1 MITRRG
7 FLHSSL
13 VAAAAP
19 ALAQTPAIAA
29 LKSRRAE
36 ARPIPNEERR
46 TRVERAQRLMRENRL
61 DAIALAGGSSLFY
74 FSGVRWGVSERLFLM
89 VLPARG
95 EPFFVS
101 PAFEKGRAL
110 EQIAESPILGNPTH
124 IFTWQEDESPYSAV
138 AMALK
143 EHGLATGRIGME
155 ERTPFVFASG
165 IGNESPGA
173 TILSATPITAG
184 CRMIKSANEI
194 ALMRLAN
201 HVTLEAFAAAWKSLR
216 DGMNQREFGGLIA
229 AAHEQLG
236 FQGEAD
242 VFVGEYAALPHGSRQ
257 PQVIREN
264 TIVLIDGGCTVEG
277 YRSDITR
284 TFVLGK
290 PSDKMKRVFEIV
302 HQAQSAALA
311 AARPGVV
318 CDGVDAA
325 ARQVITSAGYGPGYK
340 YFTHRIGHGIGLDEH
355 EWPYLTATNT
365 LQDGGKSIALAPQ
378 MTFSDE
384 PGIYI
389 PGEFGIRLED
399 DMHITESGAELF
411 TPQSASLE
419 EPFGKRA

>member
-7 FLHSSL
+7 FLRSSL
-13 VAAAAP
+13 VAAAGP
-19 ALAQTPAIAA
+19 VFAQTSAIAA

-36 ARPIPNEERR
+36 ARPIPNEERKAR
-46 TRVERAQRLMRENRL
+46 FERAQRLMRENRL
-61 DAIALAGGSSLFY
+61 DAIALGGGSSLFY

-89 VLPARG
+89 ILPARG

-101 PAFEKGRAL
+101 PAFEKGRAM
-110 EQIAESPILGNPTH
+110 EQIVSGSFANLVH
-124 IFTWQEDESPYSAV
+124 VFTWEEDESPYTTV

-143 EHGLATGRIGME
+143 EHGLITGHIGME

-165 IGNESPGA
+165 IGKAAPGA
-173 TILSATPITAG
+173 TVESATPVTAG

-201 HVTLEAFAAAWKSLR
+201 SVTLEAYAAAWKSLR

-229 AAHEQLG
+229 AAHEKLG
-236 FQGEAD
+236 FPGEAD

-264 TIVLIDGGCTVEG
+264 TIVLVDGGCTVEG

-290 PSDKMKRVFEIV
+290 ASDKMKRVFDIV

-311 AARPGVV
+311 AARPGVL
-318 CDGVDAA
+318 CDAVDAA
-325 ARQVITSAGYGPGYK
+325 ARKVITNAGYGPGYK

-365 LQDGGKSIALAPQ
+365 LQESGKSIALAPQ

-399 DMHITESGAELF
+399 DMHILDGGAELF
-411 TPQSASLE
+411 TPPSASLE
-419 EPFGKRA
+419 QPFGKV

>member
-1 MITRRG
+1 VITRRG

-101 PAFEKGRAL
+101 PAFEKGRAQ
-110 EQIAESPILGNPTH
+110 EQIAESPFRNSAH
-124 IFTWQEDESPYSAV
+124 IFTWEEDESPYGAV

-165 IGNESPGA
+165 IGKDASGA
-173 TILSATPITAG
+173 TVVSATPVTAG

-201 HVTLEAFAAAWKSLR
+201 RVTLEAFAAAWKSLR
-216 DGMNQREFGGLIA
+216 DGMNQREFGASIE
-229 AAHEQLG
+229 AAHQQLG
-236 FQGEAD
+236 FSGEAD

-290 PSDKMKRVFEIV
+290 ASDKMKRVFEIV

>member
-1 MITRRG
+1 VITRRG

-419 EPFGKRA
+419 EPFDKRA

>member
-1 MITRRG
+1 VFTRRV

-19 ALAQTPAIAA
+19 AFAQTPAIAE

-46 TRVERAQRLMRENRL
+46 ARVERAQRLMRENRL
-61 DAIALAGGSSLFY
+61 DAIALGGGSSLFY

-89 VLPARG
+89 ILPARG
-95 EPFFVS
+95 EPFFIS

-110 EQIAESPILGNPTH
+110 EQIAESPIIGNPAH
-124 IFTWQEDESPYSAV
+124 IFTWEEDVSPYSIV

-165 IGNESPGA
+165 IGQAASGA
-173 TILSATPITAG
+173 TVQSATPVTAG

-194 ALMRLAN
+194 ALLQLAN
-201 HVTLEAFAAAWKSLR
+201 RVTLEAFAAAWKSLR
-216 DGMNQREFGGLIA
+216 DGMNQREFGQLIT
-229 AAHEQLG
+229 AAHQQLG
-236 FQGEAD
+236 FSGEAD
-242 VFVGEYAALPHGSRQ
+242 IFVGEYSALPHGSRQ

-290 PSDKMKRVFEIV
+290 ASDKMKRVFEIV

-311 AARPGVV
+311 AARPGVA
-318 CDGVDAA
+318 CDAVDAA

-340 YFTHRIGHGIGLDEH
+340 YFTHRIGHGTGLDEH

-389 PGEFGIRLED
+389 PGEFGVRLED

-419 EPFGKRA
+419 EPFGKP